1 MHDPG
6 KHINTGVHRDSKEAA
21 TDHYY
26 RRKQHQKTR
35 QERITE
41 LSSLIS
47 ELSLS
52 CRHPP
57 RSQAHSAISEGHCL
71 NCLTAYSPNTTEMGA
86 CTFHPGFLSNSTLT
100 TTHLPFKRTPSSVSL
115 MFKVHRLAELGFV
128 EETGT
133 AIQHYTYSTVQ
144 YICLLLDCGL

>member
-1 MHDPG
+1 MRNSKHFVYKVEKYRQRRYRRYLHAVHDPE

-86 CTFHPGFLSNSTLT
+86 CTFHPGFLSNSTLNSQQHT
-100 TTHLPFKRTPSSVSL
+100 SLSKGHLRLKML
-115 MFKVHRLAELGFV
+115 KVHRLAELV
-128 EETGT
+128 
-133 AIQHYTYSTVQ
+133 
-144 YICLLLDCGL
+144 L